1 MAPAIAVELDR
12 SPCEQLDARGVSV
25 RFEGILAL
33 DKVDLTLRRGEILG
47 LIGPNGAGKTTLINV
62 ATGFQ
67 APDRGCITLDGEDIT
82 ALMPFRIG
90 RRGLARTFQAVRL
103 FRDLTVLENAE
114 LAGVGMGL
122 DRPSARQRAWEVLE
136 LLGLS
141 DLGMQRASELPYGD
155 ERRVGIARA
164 LATRPKYL
172 LLDEPAAGMSEV
184 EATELGRTVRTILQS
199 FSCGILVIEHN
210 MTLIMELC
218 DRVQVLEHGR
228 VIAVG
233 TPSQIASDG
242 AVRRAYLGAEEGLK
256 VSALSCSATPDAS
269 VPAAKIPILSVD
281 DLAVSYGAVNALR
294 GVSLRVE
301 EGELVS
307 IVGPNGAGKS
317 TLMHAIS
324 GIVRPQAGEIKF
336 AGQPISRL
344 STDARVRRGIA
355 LVPEGRG
362 IFPGLTVAENL
373 VVGGAATRLKNRPAV
388 RAATERV
395 LDYFPILRER
405 YAQPAGHLSGGEQQQ
420 LAIARALLSEP
431 RILLL
436 DEPSLGLAVR
446 IIDEVYAILER
457 LNRDGVSVL
466 VVEQSVM
473 RAFSVAQ
480 RTYVLRNGL
489 VELEGRPNEIA
500 SSEEFDAAYFG
511 FIDQSRHAQ

>member
-1 MAPAIAVELDR
+1 MGPASAIERGRA
-12 SPCEQLDARGVSV
+12 SGGQLDARGVSV

-33 DKVDLTLRRGEILG
+33 DNVDLTLRPDEILG

-62 ATGFQ
+62 ITGFQ
-67 APDRGCITLDGEDIT
+67 APDHGSITLDDEDIT
-82 ALMPFRIG
+82 GLSPFRIG

-122 DRPSARQRAWEVLE
+122 SRASARERAWETLD
-136 LLGLS
+136 LLGLA
-141 DLGMQRASELPYGD
+141 DMAMQRGLELPYGD

-172 LLDEPAAGMSEV
+172 LLDEPAAGMNEK
-184 EATELGRTVRTILQS
+184 EAAELGATVRTILQK
-199 FSCGILVIEHN
+199 FCCGILVIEHN

-218 DRVQVLEHGR
+218 DRIQVLEHGR
-228 VIAVG
+228 AIALG
-233 TPSQIASDG
+233 TPSEIARDR
-242 AVRRAYLGAEEGLK
+242 AVRRAYLGAEGDLK
-256 VSALSCSATPDAS
+256 DAALAREQN
-269 VPAAKIPILSVD
+269 VPAGKPPLLAVEN
-281 DLAVSYGAVNALR
+281 LAVSYGAVAALR
-294 GVSLRVE
+294 GVSLRVD

-307 IVGPNGAGKS
+307 VVGPNGAGKS

-324 GIVRPQAGEIKF
+324 GIVRPDAGEITF
-336 AGQPISRL
+336 AGQPIARL
-344 STDARVRRGIA
+344 AVETRVRKGIA

-362 IFPGLTVAENL
+362 VFPALTVAENL
-373 VVGGAATRLKNRPAV
+373 LIGAVTRLGNQAAV

-395 LDYFPILRER
+395 LEFFPILRER
-405 YAQPAGHLSGGEQQQ
+405 NAQPAGRLSGGEQQQ

-446 IIDEVYAILER
+446 IVDEVYEILKR
-457 LNRDGVSVL
+457 LNRGGVSVL

-473 RAFSVAQ
+473 RAFAAAQ

-489 VELEGRPNEIA
+489 VELEGHPQDLV
-500 SSEEFDAAYFG
+500 SSERFDAAYFG
-511 FIDQSRHAQ
+511 FVQQPGARQ